1 MKKCFRCGTEIQGE
15 KEYCEPCIQFRQRIE
30 ERQRRGDL
38 VASLLLVFGL
48 IVVILLIIHAATYLP
63 PRDFMIKVVGPIVFI
78 SIMCWVTY
86 RLPSLGLP
94 GP

>member
-38 VASLLLVFGL
+38 MVNVLFVFAL
-48 IVVILLIIHAATYLP
+48 TIVTLCFIYAATHMT
-63 PRDFMIKVVGPIVFI
+63 PRDFIINAVGPAVVL
-78 SIMCWVTY
+78 SIMCWVAY
-86 RLPSLGLP
+86 RLPSP